1 MLTNSGIVPKRQ
13 EKENSLMKKY
23 TKLVLMV
30 VAILSSLCFLIYKYR
45 YDRLY
50 NVLQVMEV
58 FGTPDDPS
66 FVPCKTPP
74 PLMLS
79 PAWQQVDHTVYLYSA
94 YCDYT
99 SMDMVVGTCPT
110 VSVIGVAMEKPQ
122 DYKCKLWFEGSLQA
136 MEGILSIR
144 KDTKYE
150 SKENGVAQ
158 YTFNCESK
166 YKTKL
171 PYSVIIYKDVAASF
185 PVPVIHFT
193 GNVSKS
199 GLQICILPDRAA
211 QDSTSKLRESLIF
224 HRLVE
229 VDGARLY
236 AGGGISTSLVDT
248 VNKMRG
254 EMDIS
259 IGTWNIPVLIPD
271 TIVDSIIST
280 DCYYQSRAK
289 YQHYIVLS
297 SDQVLMPH
305 TYQSVRKTLLST
317 TVKQGPRQ
325 LQIRKFCSEYPSD
338 KKSKNFPLSISI
350 LQSTLYNKQLSQD
363 AIINIHSLVSTE
375 DTGAVESSASLEQI
389 LTVNEYVDCDR
400 LEKTDQ
406 TAGYQDDALRFSKDL
421 INLFNKYS

>member
-1 MLTNSGIVPKRQ
+1 MLTEPGILHKRQ
-13 EKENSLMKKY
+13 DKESSLMKKY

-79 PAWQQVDHTVYLYSA
+79 PAWQQVDHTVYVYSA

-99 SMDMVVGTCPT
+99 SMDLVVGTCPT
-110 VSVIGVAMEKPQ
+110 VSIMGVARVEPQ
-122 DYKCKLWFEGSLQA
+122 GYKCKLWFEGSLQA
-136 MEGILSIR
+136 MEGILSVR
-144 KDTKYE
+144 KETKSE
-150 SKENGVAQ
+150 SKVEGVAQ

-171 PYSVIIYKDVAASF
+171 PFSVTIYKDLDASF
-185 PVPVIHFT
+185 PVPVIHFP

-199 GLQICILPDRAA
+199 GLQICILPDRTT

-259 IGTWNIPVLIPD
+259 VGTWNIPLLIPD
-271 TIVDSIIST
+271 TVVDSIIST

-289 YQHYIVLS
+289 YQYYTVLS
-297 SDQVLMPH
+297 STQVMMPH
-305 TYQSVRKTLLST
+305 TYQTVRKTLAST
-317 TVKQGPRQ
+317 PIKQGPRQ

-350 LQSTLYNKQLSQD
+350 LQSTLYNKQLSKD
-363 AIINIHSLVSTE
+363 VTISIYSLGGTE
-375 DTGAVESSASLEQI
+375 DTGVNESSASLEQI

-400 LEKTDQ
+400 YEDSDK
-406 TAGYQDDALRFSKDL
+406 TAGYQADALRFSKDL
-421 INLFNKYS
+421 INLFKKYS